1 MAGPAPAD
9 ISYSKAQALEDN
21 MISVH
26 VVGPTNKPRYESE
39 LLDFIGLVTRSL
51 WIAVSGKS
59 SKERTDLR

>member
-26 VVGPTNKPRYESE
+26 VVGPTSPGMRANS
-39 LLDFIGLVTRSL
+39 LTIIGLVTRSL